1 MKPNRLILC
10 VAAALLAASL
20 SGCGGVGRET
30 PSVGEYS
37 YVYESE
43 TLSAPVYST
52 SPTVPSGT
60 LPSQTTAPTPTLPTQ
75 PATTLPS
82 VPATEPGTTAPTTG
96 IPTTEVPVT
105 LPPEVPTTDVLPTDA
120 QGRIDLHVELPDAN
134 GTMVVSTER
143 TNPYI
148 ALVSA
153 QRSLPVER
161 LVAVYTVP
169 QTGQNYVFEFNAGAR
184 TVENLRRVYLIDQN
198 NQIASVAAADWSEA
212 ENVSQTENWF
222 CMNVLI
228 KNMIFPKI
236 AGEIS

>member
-1 MKPNRLILC
+1 MKPNRPILFA
-10 VAAALLAASL
+10 AAALLTAAL
-20 SGCGGVGRET
+20 SGCGAGRET

-60 LPSQTTAPTPTLPTQ
+60 LPSSAPATTLPTQ
-75 PATTLPS
+75 PVTTLPS
-82 VPATEPGTTAPTTG
+82 VPETAPSLPV
-96 IPTTEVPVT
+96 PTTEVPTTEIPVT

-153 QRSLPVER
+153 QRNLPVER

-184 TVENLRRVYLIDQN
+184 TVENLRRVYLIDRN
-198 NQIASVAAADWSEA
+198 DQIDSVAATDWNEA

-236 AGEIS
+236 AGELS

>member
-1 MKPNRLILC
+1 MKSNRLILFA
-10 VAAALLAASL
+10 AAALLTAAL
-20 SGCGGVGRET
+20 PGCGGAGREV

-60 LPSQTTAPTPTLPTQ
+60 LPSSAPATTLPTQ
-75 PATTLPS
+75 PTTQPS
-82 VPATEPGTTAPTTG
+82 VPDTAPSLPV
-96 IPTTEVPVT
+96 PTTEVPTTEIPVT

-120 QGRIDLHVELPDAN
+120 NGRIDLHVELPDAN

-184 TVENLRRVYLIDQN
+184 TVENLRRVYLIDRN
-198 NQIASVAAADWSEA
+198 DQIDSVAATDWNEA

>member
-1 MKPNRLILC
+1 MKSNRLILC
-10 VAAALLAASL
+10 VTAALLTAAL
-20 SGCGGVGRET
+20 SGCGGAGRET

-60 LPSQTTAPTPTLPTQ
+60 LPSTAPATTLPTQ
-75 PATTLPS
+75 PTTQPS
-82 VPATEPGTTAPTTG
+82 VPVTATTAPVPTTE
-96 IPTTEVPVT
+96 IPTTEVPMT

-148 ALVSA
+148 VLVST

-184 TVENLRRVYLIDQN
+184 TVENLRRVYLIDRN
-198 NQIASVAAADWSEA
+198 DQIDSVAATDWNEA

>member
-1 MKPNRLILC
+1 MKPNRPILFA
-10 VAAALLAASL
+10 AAALLTAAL
-20 SGCGGVGRET
+20 SGCGAGRET

-60 LPSQTTAPTPTLPTQ
+60 LPSTAPATTLPTQ
-75 PATTLPS
+75 PTTQPS
-82 VPATEPGTTAPTTG
+82 VPDTAPSLPV
-96 IPTTEVPVT
+96 PTTEVPTTEIPVT

-184 TVENLRRVYLIDQN
+184 TVENLRRVYLIDRN
-198 NQIASVAAADWSEA
+198 DQIDSVAATDWNEA

>member
-1 MKPNRLILC
+1 MKPNRPILFA
-10 VAAALLAASL
+10 AAALLTAAL
-20 SGCGGVGRET
+20 PGCGGAGREA

-60 LPSQTTAPTPTLPTQ
+60 LPSSAPATTLPTQ
-75 PATTLPS
+75 PTTQPS
-82 VPATEPGTTAPTTG
+82 VPETAPSLPV
-96 IPTTEVPVT
+96 PTTEVPTTEIPVT

-184 TVENLRRVYLIDQN
+184 TVENLRRVYLIDRN
-198 NQIASVAAADWSEA
+198 DQIDSVAATDWNEA

>member
-1 MKPNRLILC
+1 MKSNRLILC
-10 VAAALLAASL
+10 VTAALLTAAL
-20 SGCGGVGRET
+20 SGCGGAGRET

-60 LPSQTTAPTPTLPTQ
+60 LPSTAPATTLPTQ
-75 PATTLPS
+75 PTTQPS
-82 VPATEPGTTAPTTG
+82 VPDTAPSLPV
-96 IPTTEVPVT
+96 PTTEVPTTEIPVT

-169 QTGQNYVFEFNAGAR
+169 QTGQNYVFEFNGDRR
-184 TVENLRRVYLIDQN
+184 TAENIRRVYLIDRN
-198 NQIASVAAADWSEA
+198 DQIDSVAATDWNEA